1 MGEDPPFHRRLVG
14 HPRILLASGVENA
27 ARALLRA
34 ALTRDCR
41 FSGSAAVHTID
52 EQLIGCIGKQRS
64 PAVSERRGGG
74 AFPLAMSGT
83 SIGRS
88 PYPYVAVQKD
98 GCRLTRWKAPW
109 CHSSF
114 HFGTNADAPD
124 WCNRGNTMQMFFFD
138 MKDGVPLRDRVG
150 IEFKTN
156 AEAIAHCGELAQHF
170 RDESLRDDQDLQISV
185 VNASGREIHREF
197 VHRQ

>member
-1 MGEDPPFHRRLVG
+1 LVASANRDNPPWAG
-14 HPRILLASGVENA
+14 DTEA
-27 ARALLRA
+27 A
-34 ALTRDCR
+34 
-41 FSGSAAVHTID
+41 G
-52 EQLIGCIGKQRS
+52 
-64 PAVSERRGGG
+64 
-74 AFPLAMSGT
+74 FPLAMSGT
-83 SIGRS
+83 SIGS
-88 PYPYVAVQKD
+88 PYPYVAVQKKKMAAD
-98 GCRLTRWKAPW
+98 SHAGRRLGS
-109 CHSSF
+109 HSSF

-124 WCNRGNTMQMFFFD
+124 WCSRGNTMQMFFFD

-170 RDESLRDDQDLQISV
+170 RDESLRDDQDLEISV